1 MKKNKKGFTLIE
13 LLAVIVILGI
23 IITIVVSNVVKYINK
38 ARKGSYVDA
47 YKVLVKDMQTQLM
60 ANEMDNGTASLA
72 ICNDNSTVSEIKK
85 RVNENDYKGSYKEE
99 TLKMQV
105 EAWKTG
111 EKLNGYTVTIN
122 PGSNFSSVT
131 SITCPVVSSSGVKSA
146 CAGAEI
152 RIHLA
157 LDGTI
162 TSGR

>member
-13 LLAVIVILGI
+13 LLAVIIILGI

-60 ANEMDNGTASLA
+60 ANEMDNGTASLVT
-72 ICNDNSTVSEIKK
+72 CNDNEATKK
-85 RVNENDYKGSYKEE
+85 CVVEDDYKGSYKEE

-105 EAWKTG
+105 EEWKTG

-131 SITCPVVSSSGVKSA
+131 SITCPVEDA
-146 CAGAEI
+146 CSGAEI
-152 RIHLA
+152 KIHLA